1 MDGFHNRQLTGAT
14 SCSST
19 PEPSQENLCES
30 LGSRPQITTLELLWM
45 STYNT
50 KVPLAAT

>member
-14 SCSST
+14 LSSSIQG
-19 PEPSQENLCES
+19 PSQENLCES
-30 LGSRPQITTLELLWM
+30 LGSRPQIPTLEMLWTL
-45 STYNT
+45 TYNT